1 MERGKGAIIRHSA
14 SFFLKSCAG
23 KSAPSQNRTV
33 NVPVNKP
40 FNLRQAQEHNIYF
53 GIVHRKKTVILI
65 NSHRGRQV
73 ERRFMNIINKKIE
86 LSDGRVIEIE
96 TGKLAKQADGS
107 VVVKMGGTMLL
118 ACVTCAKDAKEDV
131 DFMPLQVDYKEKFA
145 SAGRFPGGFMKREGK
160 ASDAEILTARLVDR
174 ALRPLFPEDFHAEVY
189 VTINLISAEKDIQPD
204 ALAGLAASSAL
215 AVSDIPF
222 GGPISEVRVARIDG
236 QLKINPGFS
245 EMDKADIDLMVAAT
259 YDNIMMVEGE
269 MKEVSE
275 ADMLEA
281 IKFAHEE
288 IKKHCKVQME
298 LMEETGKTVKRTY
311 CHEENDE
318 ELRKAVEAFCYD
330 RCYAIAKS
338 GSAKHER
345 SDAFDALKEEFYQTL
360 PEEDR
365 EAKKMMVER
374 YYHTVEKTA
383 MRNLILDEGIR
394 LDGRKS
400 DEVRPIWCEVGYL
413 PCAHGS
419 AIFTRGETQSLST
432 VTLGTK
438 LDMKELDEV
447 LVQGSEQFVLHYN
460 FPPFATGEAKAQR
473 GVGRR
478 EIGHGNLAWRA
489 LKPMVP
495 LAPENPYAVRVVSD
509 ILESNGSSSMATVC
523 AGCLALMDAGVKIRK
538 PVAGVA
544 MGLITDAER
553 PNDRYAILTD
563 ILGDEDHL
571 GDMDFKVTGTKDG
584 ITATQ
589 MDIKVDGLSYEV
601 LAKALEQA
609 RQGRMHIMGEMMK
622 CISEPREDYKPF
634 VPRIIQI
641 RVPGE
646 FIGAII
652 GKGGE
657 VIQKIQRETGTV
669 VTITEDNVN
678 GVSEGIVD
686 IFGQDKESMDK
697 ALEWIN
703 GICAVPEVGKVYH
716 GKVVSVLEFG
726 AFVEILPGK
735 EGLLHISELDW
746 GKTDKVEDVINVG
759 DEVDVKL
766 LEIDAKTGKMR
777 LSRKALLDKPEGYV
791 EPERRPRPATG
802 DRGPRR
808 NGGNGDDRRGPRRDD
823 RRMSDERRN
832 DRRDDRRAP
841 RRENKQPRQENQL
854 GDFMTDAGFDAPDYN
869 DPDIF

>member
-1 MERGKGAIIRHSA
+1 
-14 SFFLKSCAG
+14 
-23 KSAPSQNRTV
+23 
-33 NVPVNKP
+33 
-40 FNLRQAQEHNIYF
+40 
-53 GIVHRKKTVILI
+53 
-65 NSHRGRQV
+65 
-73 ERRFMNIINKKIE
+73 MNIINKKIE
-86 LSDGRVIEIE
+86 LSDGRIIEIE
-96 TGKLAKQADGS
+96 TGKLAKQADGA

-118 ACVTCAKDAKEDV
+118 ATVTAAKDAKDDV
-131 DFMPLQVDYKEKFA
+131 DFMPLQVDYKEKFYA
-145 SAGRFPGGFMKREGK
+145 AGRFPGGFMKREGK
-160 ASDAEILTARLVDR
+160 ATDAEILTARLVDR

-189 VTINLISAEKDIQPD
+189 VQVNLISAEKDIQPD
-204 ALAGLAASSAL
+204 ALAGLAASAAL

-222 GGPISEVRVARIDG
+222 GGPISEVRVVRIDG
-236 QLKINPGFS
+236 QFKINPNFS
-245 EMDKADIDLMVAAT
+245 EMENADMDLMVAAT

-275 ADMLEA
+275 SDMLEA

-298 LMEETGKTVKRTY
+298 LTEECGKTVKRTY
-311 CHEENDE
+311 CHEVNDE
-318 ELRKAVEAFCYD
+318 ELKKAVEAFCYD
-330 RCYAIAKS
+330 KCYAVAKS
-338 GSAKHER
+338 GQDKHAR
-345 SDAFDALKEEFYQTL
+345 SDAFDAIKEEFMQTI
-360 PEEDR
+360 PEEER
-365 EAKKMMVER
+365 EDKQMMVDR
-374 YYHTVEKTA
+374 YYHAVEKAA
-383 MRNLILDEGIR
+383 MRNLILDEGQR
-394 LDGRKS
+394 LDGRKTN
-400 DEVRPIWCEVGYL
+400 EVRPIWCEVGYL

-419 AIFTRGETQSLST
+419 AIFTRGETQSLAT

-438 LDMKELDEV
+438 MDMKELDEV
-447 LVQGSEQFVLHYN
+447 LVQGTSQFVLHYN

-489 LKPMVP
+489 LKPVVP
-495 LAPENPYAVRVVSD
+495 MAPENPYAIRVVSD
-509 ILESNGSSSMATVC
+509 ILESNGSSSMASVC
-523 AGCLALMDAGVKIRK
+523 GGCLALMDAGVKISK

-544 MGLITDAER
+544 MGLITDAEK

-609 RQGRMHIMGEMMK
+609 RQGRMHIMGEMLK
-622 CISEPREDYKPF
+622 TISEPREDYKPF

-669 VTITEDNVN
+669 VTITEEQNN
-678 GVSEGIVD
+678 GVSEGVVD
-686 IFGQDKESMDK
+686 IFGDNKEAMDK
-697 ALEWIN
+697 ALSWIN
-703 GICAVPEVGKVYH
+703 GICAVPEVGATYH
-716 GKVVSVLEFG
+716 GKVVSILEFG

-746 GKTDKVEDVINVG
+746 KKTDKVEDVLSVG

-777 LSRKALLDKPEGYV
+777 LSRRALLEKPEGYV
-791 EPERRPRPATG
+791 EPERKPRSSS
-802 DRGPRR
+802 DKPRR
-808 NGGNGDDRRGPRRDD
+808 DSDRRDNKAPRRDD
-823 RRMSDERRN
+823 RRG
-832 DRRDDRRAP
+832 DRRDSKGP
-841 RRENKQPRQENQL
+841 RREFRQ
-854 GDFMTDAGFDAPDYN
+854 DAPKAEDETPN
-869 DPDIF
+869 TESEMF

>member
-1 MERGKGAIIRHSA
+1 
-14 SFFLKSCAG
+14 
-23 KSAPSQNRTV
+23 
-33 NVPVNKP
+33 
-40 FNLRQAQEHNIYF
+40 
-53 GIVHRKKTVILI
+53 
-65 NSHRGRQV
+65 
-73 ERRFMNIINKKIE
+73 MNIINKKIE
-86 LSDGRVIEIE
+86 LSDGRIIEIE
-96 TGKLAKQADGS
+96 TGKLAKQADGA

-118 ACVTCAKDAKEDV
+118 ATVTAAKDAKDDV
-131 DFMPLQVDYKEKFA
+131 DFMPLQVDYKEKFYA
-145 SAGRFPGGFMKREGK
+145 AGRFPGGFMKREGK
-160 ASDAEILTARLVDR
+160 ATDAEILTARLVDR

-189 VTINLISAEKDIQPD
+189 VQVNLISAEKDIQPD
-204 ALAGLAASSAL
+204 ALAGLAASAAL

-222 GGPISEVRVARIDG
+222 GGPISEVRVVRIDG
-236 QLKINPGFS
+236 QFKINPNFS
-245 EMDKADIDLMVAAT
+245 EMENADMDLMVAAT

-275 ADMLEA
+275 TDMLEA

-298 LMEETGKTVKRTY
+298 LTEECGKTVKRTY
-311 CHEENDE
+311 CHEVNDE
-318 ELRKAVEAFCYD
+318 ELKKAVEAFCYD
-330 RCYAIAKS
+330 KCYAVAKS
-338 GSAKHER
+338 GQDKHAR
-345 SDAFDALKEEFYQTL
+345 SDAFDAIKEEFMQTI
-360 PEEDR
+360 PEEER
-365 EAKKMMVER
+365 EDKQMMVDR
-374 YYHTVEKTA
+374 YYHAVEKAA
-383 MRNLILDEGIR
+383 MRNLILDEGQR
-394 LDGRKS
+394 LDGRKTN
-400 DEVRPIWCEVGYL
+400 EVRPIWCEVGYL

-419 AIFTRGETQSLST
+419 AIFTRGETQSLAT

-438 LDMKELDEV
+438 MDMKELDEV
-447 LVQGSEQFVLHYN
+447 LVQGTSQFVLHYN

-489 LKPMVP
+489 LKPVVP
-495 LAPENPYAVRVVSD
+495 MAPENPYAIRVVSD
-509 ILESNGSSSMATVC
+509 ILESNGSSSMASVC
-523 AGCLALMDAGVKIRK
+523 GGCLALMDAGVKISK

-544 MGLITDAER
+544 MGLITDAEK
-553 PNDRYAILTD
+553 PNERYAILTD

-609 RQGRMHIMGEMMK
+609 RQGRMHIMGEMLK
-622 CISEPREDYKPF
+622 TISEPREDYKPF

-669 VTITEDNVN
+669 VTITEEQNN
-678 GVSEGIVD
+678 GVSEGVVD
-686 IFGQDKESMDK
+686 IFGDNKEAMDK
-697 ALEWIN
+697 ALSWIN
-703 GICAVPEVGKVYH
+703 GICAVPEVGATYH
-716 GKVVSVLEFG
+716 GKVVSILEFG

-746 GKTDKVEDVINVG
+746 KKTDKVEDVLSVG

-777 LSRKALLDKPEGYV
+777 LSRRALLEKPEGYV
-791 EPERRPRPATG
+791 EPERKPRSSS
-802 DRGPRR
+802 DKPRR
-808 NGGNGDDRRGPRRDD
+808 DSDRRDNKAPRRDD
-823 RRMSDERRN
+823 RRG
-832 DRRDDRRAP
+832 DRRDSKGP
-841 RRENKQPRQENQL
+841 RREFRQY
-854 GDFMTDAGFDAPDYN
+854 APKTEEETPN
-869 DPDIF
+869 TESEMF